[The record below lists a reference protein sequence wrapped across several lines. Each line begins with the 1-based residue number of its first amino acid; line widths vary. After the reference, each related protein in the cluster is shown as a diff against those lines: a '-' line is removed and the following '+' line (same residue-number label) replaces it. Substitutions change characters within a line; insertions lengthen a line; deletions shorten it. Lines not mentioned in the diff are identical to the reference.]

1 MGCRAFMAHGPEEKK
16 RRRMPNGATVVF
28 VALPFFSLRAR
39 WSDVSSGALCV
50 SLSDPTIVITIH
62 GRKGGR
68 SSENERAKELKGDSR
83 EKRPHSVQ
91 W

>member
-1 MGCRAFMAHGPEEKK
+1 
-16 RRRMPNGATVVF
+16 
-28 VALPFFSLRAR
+28 
-39 WSDVSSGALCV
+39 
-50 SLSDPTIVITIH
+50 LSDPTIVITIH

>member
-28 VALPFFSLRAR
+28 VAPFFSRCERDGPML
-39 WSDVSSGALCV
+39 SSGALWV
-50 SLSDPTIVITIH
+50 SLSDPTILITIH
-62 GRKGGR
+62 GWKGGR